1 MLKHI
6 LIPLD
11 GSPLAEEA
19 LTYAEA
25 LIDPNGKVTLV
36 AAVDMPDVLPT
47 GFYPIADPSLMSSG
61 LREASNYY
69 KPNEII
75 EQGRIYLE
83 KIAERLQAKLKIA
96 VDVHVEIGEPAEL
109 VIRLSEALQVD
120 AIVMSTHGRS
130 GISRWLFGSVTSRV
144 LSHSL
149 VPVMVIPNKDRQV
162 KTQKGM
168 AQTDD
173 IS

>member
-11 GSPLAEEA
+11 GSTLAEEA
-19 LTYAEA
+19 ITFAEK
-25 LIDPNGKVTLV
+25 LIDPNGKITLV

-75 EQGRIYLE
+75 EQGQTYLE
-83 KIAERLQAKLKIA
+83 KIAEQLKTKLKISVA
-96 VDVHVEIGEPAEL
+96 VHVEISEPAEL
-109 VIRLSEALQVD
+109 IIRLSEELHVD

-168 AQTDD
+168 AQTGEV
-173 IS
+173 S

>member
-11 GSPLAEEA
+11 GSSLAEEA
-19 LTYAEA
+19 LIYAEEI
-25 LIDPNGKVTLV
+25 IDPHGQLTLV

-61 LREASNYY
+61 LREATNYY

-75 EQGRIYLE
+75 EQGRVYLE
-83 KIAERLQAKLKIA
+83 SVAQKLQTKLNVSVA
-96 VDVHVEIGEPAEL
+96 VRVEISEPAEL
-109 VIRLSEALQVD
+109 IIRLSEELKAD

-162 KTQKGM
+162 KTQKSM
-168 AQTDD
+168 AQ
-173 IS
+173 SGEVS